1 MMTHRQALL
10 AAMRGEPVDRLPW
23 APRMDLWQI
32 ALQARGALPQP
43 FDGLHTAAIADELD
57 VACHAVRGDFTLARP
72 PEDTILRGFGL
83 DNHPDFPY
91 RIEVDLEIDTDMGPE
106 HVETVVHTAAGD
118 VTTRLELSASMK
130 TEGISLPFVQRYP
143 VECVEDLEAVAQILE
158 HCRVVPMPEAYGA
171 FHERIGDRGVAVA
184 SGPVAASPMHMV
196 LHELMA
202 MDRFFYMYADEPAA
216 LAAFAE
222 RVEPLY
228 EACLDAVVASDAEVV
243 FWGGNYDRDLT
254 WPPFLEREIAPWL
267 KRVADRL
274 HDAGKLLL
282 THCDGENDRIGHVF
296 GECGVDVVESVCP
309 APMTQ
314 LNQRQLRK
322 AFGPDVTIWG
332 GVPSVA
338 LLPAS
343 MSDSD
348 FDSYLETL
356 CEGIGD
362 GRRWIMGVSDNVPPD
377 ADLGRL
383 ERLRTRFAEFELL

>member
-1 MMTHRQALL
+1 
-10 AAMRGEPVDRLPW
+10 
-23 APRMDLWQI
+23 
-32 ALQARGALPQP
+32 
-43 FDGLHTAAIADELD
+43 
-57 VACHAVRGDFTLARP
+57 
-72 PEDTILRGFGL
+72 
-83 DNHPDFPY
+83 
-91 RIEVDLEIDTDMGPE
+91 
-106 HVETVVHTAAGD
+106 
-118 VTTRLELSASMK
+118 LSASMK